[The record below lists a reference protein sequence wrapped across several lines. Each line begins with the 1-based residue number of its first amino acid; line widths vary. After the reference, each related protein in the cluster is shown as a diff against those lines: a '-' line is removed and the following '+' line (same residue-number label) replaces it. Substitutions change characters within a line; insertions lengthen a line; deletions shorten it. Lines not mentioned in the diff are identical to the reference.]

1 MKIGLTGERV
11 TLRPL
16 TVADV
21 SDAYVGWMN
30 DATTNRYMET
40 RWRTHSREDVEAFVA
55 DKERS
60 ATEHLFGIFLNAG
73 GRHIGN
79 LKVGPIDANHGRGE
93 LSYFIG
99 DPGARGQG
107 YASEAVA
114 LGVRIGFEQLGLA
127 KLTAGIYARNAESG
141 RVLAKNGFAAEGRRP
156 SHFAFEGG
164 RDDMVE
170 YGLVSRGA
178 EIRADPG

>member
-1 MKIGLTGERV
+1 MRLGLTGERIA
-11 TLRPL
+11 LRPL

-21 SDAYVGWMN
+21 SDAYVAWMN
-30 DATTNRYMET
+30 DPVTNRFMET
-40 RWRTHSREDVEAFVA
+40 RWRSHSRADVEAFVA

-60 ATEHLFGIFLNAG
+60 TAEHLFGIFRNED

-79 LKVGPIDANHGRGE
+79 LKIGPIDANHGRGD

-114 LGVRIGFEQLGLA
+114 LGVRIGFDQLGLH
-127 KLTAGIYARNAESG
+127 KLTAGIYAGNAESG

-156 SHFAFEGG
+156 GHFAFEGG

-170 YGLVSRGA
+170 YGLIQPGA
-178 EIRADPG
+178 

>member
-1 MKIGLTGERV
+1 MSLGLTGERI

-30 DATTNRYMET
+30 DPVTNRFMET
-40 RWRTHSREDVEAFVA
+40 RWRAHVRSDVEAFVA
-55 DKERS
+55 DKAAS
-60 ATEHLFGIFLNAG
+60 ATEYLYGIFLNAE

-79 LKVGPIDANHGRGE
+79 LKIGPIDHNHGRGE

-99 DPGARGQG
+99 DEAARGQG
-107 YASEAVA
+107 FASEAVA
-114 LGVRIGFEQLGLA
+114 LGVGIGFAQLGLH
-127 KLTAGIYARNAESG
+127 KLTAGIYAENGESG
-141 RVLAKNGFAAEGRRP
+141 RVLSKNGFKAEGRRP

-170 YGLVSRGA
+170 YGLLNPDA
-178 EIRADPG
+178 

>member
-1 MKIGLTGERV
+1 MTPGLRGERV

-21 SDAYVGWMN
+21 TDSYVGWMN
-30 DATTNRYMET
+30 DTVTNRFMET
-40 RWRTHSREDVEAFVA
+40 RWRAHTRADVEAFVA
-55 DKERS
+55 EKQALDR
-60 ATEHLFGIFLNAG
+60 EHLFGIFLNEG

-79 LKVGPIDANHGRGE
+79 LKIGPIDPHHGRGD

-99 DPGARGQG
+99 DPDARGQG
-107 YASEAVA
+107 LASEAVG
-114 LGVRIGFEQLGLA
+114 LGVRIGFEQLGLH
-127 KLTAGIYARNAESG
+127 KLTAGIYARNGESG
-141 RVLAKNGFAAEGRRP
+141 RVLNKNGFVAEGRRP

-170 YGLVSRGA
+170 YGLVNPAG
-178 EIRADPG
+178 

>member
-1 MKIGLTGERV
+1 MGERIG
-11 TLRPL
+11 LRPL

-30 DATTNRYMET
+30 DAVTNRFMET
-40 RWRTHSREDVEAFVA
+40 RWRVHTRADVEAFVA
-55 DKERS
+55 EKAAS
-60 ATEHLFGIFLNAG
+60 TTEHLFGIFLNAE

-79 LKVGPIDANHGRGE
+79 LKIGPIDHNHGRGE

-99 DPGARGQG
+99 DEAARGQG
-107 YASEAVA
+107 FASEAVA
-114 LGVRIGFEQLGLA
+114 LGVRIGFAQLGLH
-127 KLTAGIYARNAESG
+127 KLTAGIYARNGESG
-141 RVLAKNGFAAEGRRP
+141 RVLSKNGFKAEGRRP

-170 YGLVSRGA
+170 YGLLNP
-178 EIRADPG
+178 DD

>member
-1 MKIGLTGERV
+1 MSLGLSGERV

-30 DATTNRYMET
+30 DAVTNRFMET
-40 RWRTHSREDVEAFVA
+40 RWRAHIRSDVEAFVA
-55 DKERS
+55 EKLASSSD
-60 ATEHLFGIFLNAG
+60 HLFGIFLNAE

-79 LKVGPIDANHGRGE
+79 LKIGPIDYNHSRGE

-99 DPGARGQG
+99 DEAARGQG
-107 YASEAVA
+107 FASEAVA
-114 LGVRIGFEQLGLA
+114 LGVRIGFAQLGLH
-127 KLTAGIYARNAESG
+127 KLTAGIYAQNGESG
-141 RVLAKNGFAAEGRRP
+141 RVLSKNGFKAEGRRP

-170 YGLVSRGA
+170 YGLLN
-178 EIRADPG
+178 PGV

>member
-1 MKIGLTGERV
+1 MTLSLTGERI

-21 SDAYVGWMN
+21 SDAYVCWMN
-30 DATTNRYMET
+30 DPVTNRFMET
-40 RWRTHSREDVEAFVA
+40 RWRAHIRSDVEAFVA
-55 DKERS
+55 EKLASS
-60 ATEHLFGIFLNAG
+60 ADHLFGIFLNAE

-79 LKVGPIDANHGRGE
+79 LKIGPIDYNHSRGE

-99 DPGARGQG
+99 DEAARGQG
-107 YASEAVA
+107 FASEAVA
-114 LGVRIGFEQLGLA
+114 LGVRIGFAQLGLH
-127 KLTAGIYARNAESG
+127 KLTAGIYARNGESG
-141 RVLAKNGFAAEGRRP
+141 RVLSKNGFKAEGRRP

-170 YGLVSRGA
+170 YGLINPKV
-178 EIRADPG
+178 

>member
-1 MKIGLTGERV
+1 MRPGLTGDRI

-30 DATTNRYMET
+30 DPVTNRYMET
-40 RWRTHSREDVEAFVA
+40 RWRSHSRADVEAFVA
-55 DKERS
+55 DK
-60 ATEHLFGIFLNAG
+60 ATSQAEHLFGIFLIAD

-79 LKVGPIDANHGRGE
+79 LKIGPIDANHGRGD

-99 DPGARGQG
+99 DAETRGQG
-107 YASEAVA
+107 LASEAVG
-114 LGVRIGFEQLGLA
+114 LGVRIGFEQLQLH
-127 KLTAGIYARNAESG
+127 KLTAGIYATNAESG
-141 RVLAKNGFAAEGRRP
+141 RVLNKNGFAAEGRRP
-156 SHFAFEGG
+156 AHFAFEGG

-170 YGLVSRGA
+170 YGLINPSL
-178 EIRADPG
+178 

>member
-1 MKIGLTGERV
+1 MTLGLQGERLS
-11 TLRPL
+11 LRPL

-21 SDAYVGWMN
+21 SDAYVAWMN
-30 DATTNRYMET
+30 DAVTNRFMET
-40 RWRTHSREDVEAFVA
+40 RWRAHTRADVEAFVA
-55 DKERS
+55 DKQGSDR
-60 ATEHLFGIFLNAG
+60 EHLFGIFLKPD

-79 LKVGPIDANHGRGE
+79 LKIGPIDPNHGRGE

-99 DPGARGQG
+99 DEQARGQG
-107 YASEAVA
+107 YASEAVG

-127 KLTAGIYARNAESG
+127 KLTAGIYAGNAESG

-170 YGLVSRGA
+170 YGLVRP
-178 EIRADPG
+178 ER

>member
-1 MKIGLTGERV
+1 MNPGLRGERIE
-11 TLRPL
+11 LRPL

-30 DATTNRYMET
+30 DATTNRFMET
-40 RWRTHSREDVEAFVA
+40 RWRSHSRADVEAFVA
-55 DKERS
+55 DKQGSDR
-60 ATEHLFGIFLNAG
+60 EHLFGIFLNES

-79 LKVGPIDANHGRGE
+79 LKIGPIDPNHGRGD

-99 DPGARGQG
+99 DPDARGQG
-107 YASEAVA
+107 YASEAVG
-114 LGVRIGFEQLGLA
+114 LGVRIGFEQLGLR
-127 KLTAGIYARNAESG
+127 KLTAGIYAGNAESG

-170 YGLVSRGA
+170 YGLLN
-178 EIRADPG
+178 PLP